1 MQVSILGYR
10 ESEKVMPRG
19 IYVRTDEHKKKIGDA
34 ERGDKNPN
42 FGRHW
47 TEEEKIRMGKGRKR
61 SEETKQKI
69 RESRK
74 GLKLPKESTVSLSKR
89 NIERYKDPAARKKM
103 SDAVKKS
110 RTPDIIANVKKLS
123 KQRWQDPEFR
133 ASQHISRIRS
143 WDSESRKM
151 RRVELNIGGFW
162 YGNVRYN
169 EGPQYC
175 ELWNENLRERCRTYF
190 NHVCVECGTPQ
201 NGRKLAIHHVHYN
214 KKSCCDGSPRDLVAL
229 CTDCHGATNHNRA
242 YWEQHFTEML
252 HGYYGGKSFF
262 TKEEYAAYKNSV

>member
-1 MQVSILGYR
+1 
-10 ESEKVMPRG
+10 MPAG
-19 IYVRTDEHKKKIGDA
+19 IYPRTKEHNEHIRQAGLKRKQTDITKEKCRLANIG
-34 ERGDKNPN
+34 KVL
-42 FGRHW
+42 
-47 TEEEKIRMGKGRKR
+47 

-69 RESRK
+69 SNSRK
-74 GLKLPKESTVSLSKR
+74 GMKLPKESTVSMSKR
-89 NIERYKDPAARKKM
+89 NIERYKDPVARQKM
-103 SDAVKKS
+103 SEAVKNS
-110 RTPDIIANVKKLS
+110 RRNDPIIIAKVSEETKK
-123 KQRWQDPEFR
+123 RWQDPEFR
-133 ASQHISRIRS
+133 SMMSVKHMAS
-143 WDSESRKM
+143 WDKNYERKM

-190 NHVCVECGTPQ
+190 NHTCVECGTPQ

-229 CTDCHGATNHNRA
+229 CTDCHGATNHNRG